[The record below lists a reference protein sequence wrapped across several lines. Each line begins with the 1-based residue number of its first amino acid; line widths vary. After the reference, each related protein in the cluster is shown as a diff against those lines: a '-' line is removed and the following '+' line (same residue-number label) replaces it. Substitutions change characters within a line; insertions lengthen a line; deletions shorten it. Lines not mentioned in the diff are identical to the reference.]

1 MEKTYFNIWHRTKPL
16 VLGMMLCSSVTFAQS
31 NNPVIDNIV
40 KEETSNSQLEKFGR
54 ELLDGIGPRLVG
66 SPQMKQANDWA
77 VAKYKSWDIP
87 ARNEKRGEW
96 RGWERGVSHIDLV
109 SPRVK
114 TLEGT
119 QLAWS
124 PGMGKKTVTAE
135 GIILPDVADSI
146 AFQQWLPNAKGK
158 LGMISMCQPTGRPD
172 DNWKEFATPTSFD
185 KMKKERTAQTD
196 AWRARIK
203 KTGYTTRT

>member
-40 KEETSNSQLEKFGR
+40 KEETSNSQLEKLGR

-87 ARNEKRGEW
+87 ARNEKWGEW
-96 RGWERGVSHIDLV
+96 RGWERGVSHIDMV
-109 SPRVK
+109 YPRIK
-114 TLEGT
+114 SLEGT

-124 PGMGKKTVTAE
+124 PDMG
-135 GIILPDVADSI
+135 
-146 AFQQWLPNAKGK
+146 AF
-158 LGMISMCQPTGRPD
+158 
-172 DNWKEFATPTSFD
+172 
-185 KMKKERTAQTD
+185 
-196 AWRARIK
+196 
-203 KTGYTTRT
+203 